1 MFDYQLLYNP
11 SPIKT
16 KKITVHMVIS
26 DVEADE
32 VPVTGAKR
40 KAVTE
45 NLKDKA
51 T

>member
-1 MFDYQLLYNP
+1 VFDSQLPYNP

-16 KKITVHMVIS
+16 KKITVIS

-40 KAVTE
+40 E
-45 NLKDKA
+45 IGSFLDKA
-51 T
+51 

>member
-1 MFDYQLLYNP
+1 VFDYQLLYNP

-16 KKITVHMVIS
+16 KKITVISDS

-40 KAVTE
+40 KAVAE

>member
-11 SPIKT
+11 N
-16 KKITVHMVIS
+16 
-26 DVEADE
+26 VEADE

>member
-11 SPIKT
+11 GSPIKT
-16 KKITVHMVIS
+16 KKITVIL

-40 KAVTE
+40 KAVAE